1 MAIVELADKPMS
13 ILKVAKVYF
22 PEIASTYA
30 QQLSDFIIPVT
41 QLQLIEMI
49 GQGIAVH
56 VMVTVDL
63 I

>member
-1 MAIVELADKPMS
+1 MTILELADRPMS
-13 ILKVAKVYF
+13 TLKVAKVYF
-22 PEIASTYA
+22 PEMASTYA
-30 QQLSDFIIPVT
+30 QQLSHFVIPVT

-56 VMVTVDL
+56 LMVTVHL